1 MFLEPYK
8 NNKKTTVFKETYS
21 HKKRVFFV
29 RIRLHVKRALISQQ
43 T

>member
-1 MFLEPYK
+1 MLLDPYK
-8 NNKKTTVFKETYS
+8 KNKNTTVFKGKYP